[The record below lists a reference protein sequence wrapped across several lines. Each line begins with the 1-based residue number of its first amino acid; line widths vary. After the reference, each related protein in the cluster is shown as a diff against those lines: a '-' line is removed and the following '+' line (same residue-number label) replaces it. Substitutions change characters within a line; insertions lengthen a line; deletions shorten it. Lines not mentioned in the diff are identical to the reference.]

1 MEGLSVEVDPT
12 KCIGCGACLEVCI
25 FLGRNIIDGK
35 AVIDQERCL
44 GCGRCE
50 KICPN
55 GAISIK
61 LDDPKRL
68 DEYIKKME
76 EFVDVS

>member
-1 MEGLSVEVDPT
+1 M
-12 KCIGCGACLEVCI
+12 
-25 FLGRNIIDGK
+25 K

-50 KICPN
+50 RVCPN
-55 GAISIK
+55 GAINIK

-76 EFVDVS
+76 EFVDVT